1 MHVHVLVVLVVHLR
15 GVWTDAASERDWIV
29 GWNVRVRMSWRA
41 DRPRARV
48 PGRARPVAVRARD
61 VHVSADADSWTP
73 TDSTLIIE
81 STPDRLSIR

>member
-48 PGRARPVAVRARD
+48 PGRARPVAVRARRRPW
-61 VHVSADADSWTP
+61 VRTP